1 MTKIRR
7 LLTTLLVSTSILLPG
22 LFSLAATPAYA
33 TSSALNDLCTGINST
48 SAPTGGSSSCTGSNT
63 SISSIA
69 STIVNVFT
77 YIVGIISVLMLII
90 AGFRYVTSGGESS
103 KVSSAKNTL
112 IYAIVG
118 IVIVIAAQV
127 IVSFV
132 ANKAGGA
139 IQ

>member
-1 MTKIRR
+1 MTKTKR
-7 LLTTLLVSTSILLPG
+7 LLTTLLISVSILLPG
-22 LFSLAATPAYA
+22 IFSMALSPAYA
-33 TSSALNDLCTGINST
+33 STLTEICGGISETGGNNCTNST
-48 SAPTGGSSSCTGSNT
+48 SGNSSIGK
-63 SISSIA
+63 IA

-132 ANKAGGA
+132 ATKAGSA
-139 IQ
+139 VQ